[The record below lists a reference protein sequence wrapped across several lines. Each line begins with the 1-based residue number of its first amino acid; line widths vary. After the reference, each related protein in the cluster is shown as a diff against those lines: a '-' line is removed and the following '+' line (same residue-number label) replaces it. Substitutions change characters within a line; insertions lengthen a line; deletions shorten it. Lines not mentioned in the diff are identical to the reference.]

1 MCVCMYVC
9 ILAIPTQIDVFLDT
23 VRPDVYNPQA
33 LITEQTS
40 LQKVAG
46 PHRTPSWY
54 NLRM

>member
-1 MCVCMYVC
+1 MCVC

-23 VRPDVYNPQA
+23 VRPDVYNPRA
-33 LITEQTS
+33 LITEQPS